1 MTFVHEFYMGKVHL
15 FGVVLYSTS
24 FAEILL

>member
-1 MTFVHEFYMGKVHL
+1 MNFVHELYMGKVHL

-24 FAEILL
+24 FVEVLL